1 MDQNEKADPEKVRKD
16 REDLERR
23 QKEGLLL
30 PEESNCMHKQDK
42 LPSYFC
48 IL

>member
-1 MDQNEKADPEKVRKD
+1 LWLFIVDQNEKADPEKVRKD

-30 PEESNCMHKQDK
+30 PEKSK
-42 LPSYFC
+42 LYA
-48 IL
+48 

>member
-23 QKEGLLL
+23 QKEGPLL
-30 PEESNCMHKQDK
+30 PEKSSCMHKQDK